1 MNYDADPFFQPISA
15 MELARFT
22 GVPTFMRLP
31 CVNPDHDCRS
41 RTIYQL
47 WKAPYSCG

>member
-15 MELARFT
+15 MELARFA

-31 CVNPDHDCRS
+31 YVNPDHDCRS
-41 RTIYQL
+41 RTIYPSR
-47 WKAPYSCG
+47 KAPYSCG